1 MLRTLSLTAP
11 ILAAPILAAL
21 ILAAGPALAQNP
33 QPANPA
39 NPTVPVAPPNAAPP
53 PPEQIAP
60 PDRSLSDRLSRDK
73 GTIAPPNVDPGMTV
87 RPPAR
92 CVGSTPV
99 IPPPGSPGGNPSV
112 IPK

>member
-1 MLRTLSLTAP
+1 MLRTLSLT
-11 ILAAPILAAL
+11 APILAAL

-73 GTIAPPNVDPGMTV
+73 GTIAPQNVD
-87 RPPAR
+87 
-92 CVGSTPV
+92 
-99 IPPPGSPGGNPSV
+99 
-112 IPK
+112 